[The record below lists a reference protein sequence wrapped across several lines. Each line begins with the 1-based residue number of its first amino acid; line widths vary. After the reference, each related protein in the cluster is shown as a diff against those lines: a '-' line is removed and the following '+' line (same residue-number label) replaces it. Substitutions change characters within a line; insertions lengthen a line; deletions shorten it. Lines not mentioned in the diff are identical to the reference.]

1 MKTPIKYIIIF
12 IITAV
17 ICTVFSTYAFAKVY
31 SGEQASYSWS
41 IDLNN
46 GHMKLTGT
54 GDIPHYANYT
64 LVPYSKFLP
73 LIKTL
78 EIGDGI
84 TSIGSCAF
92 MYAYNLE
99 SVSLPDTIVSI
110 GESAFE
116 ACTKLESINFPESLT
131 SIGNTA
137 FSDCK
142 KLDGIT
148 LPSNLEVLGDYAF
161 CQCSS
166 LSSINIPSGISEIPP
181 GAFSGCKALSG
192 ITGLDNVTVLSEA
205 SFYGCE
211 ALNFDEFP
219 QSIDTISAR
228 AFFGCKS
235 FTGLVP
241 QYVTAHSGAFYNS
254 HAMFSVIWNI
264 DGKSETSKV
273 EVNQK
278 PQYNGTPKKDAVLE
292 GIYLFNGWDKE
303 IVSAVVAQNSYT
315 AMFCLAKPITSASY
329 TQSSQALNVSAKLNL
344 SGIGTDNAYILFAC
358 YSENGSMI
366 SSKRVPVTKNDL
378 TAEAVLQLRGRTVAL
393 VKAFI
398 YTDKACITPLGESVI
413 AKLN

>member
-1 MKTPIKYIIIF
+1 MKTPIKYILIS

-31 SGEQASYSWS
+31 SGEQACYSWS

-46 GHMKLTGT
+46 GHMELTGT
-54 GDIPHYANYT
+54 GDIPDYANYT

-99 SVSLPDTIVSI
+99 SVSLHEGIISI
-110 GESAFE
+110 GDSAFE
-116 ACTKLESINFPESLT
+116 SCTKLESINFPESLT
-131 SIGNTA
+131 SIGNMA
-137 FSDCK
+137 FSGCK
-142 KLDGIT
+142 KLDRIT
-148 LPSNLEVLGDYAF
+148 LPSNLETLGDYAF

-166 LSSINIPSGISEIPP
+166 LSGINIPSGISEIPV
-181 GAFSGCKALSG
+181 GAFSGCKALSD
-192 ITGLDNVTVLSEA
+192 ITGFDNVSILSEA

-211 ALNFDEFP
+211 SLNFDEFP
-219 QSIDTISAR
+219 KSINTVSAR

-235 FTGLVP
+235 FTSLVP
-241 QYVTAHSGAFYNS
+241 PSVTAHSGAFYNT
-254 HAMFSVIWNI
+254 HTMFNVIWNI
-264 DGKSETSKV
+264 DGKSETAKV

-329 TQSSQALNVSAKLNL
+329 TQNTQTLNVSAELNL
-344 SGIGTDNAYILFAC
+344 SALSTDSAYILFAC

-366 SSKRVPVTKNDL
+366 SSKRIPVTKNDL
-378 TAEAVLQLRGRTVAL
+378 KAEAVLQLRGRTVDL

-398 YTDKACITPLGESVI
+398 YTDKTCITPLGESVI